1 MNPLLSA
8 LTGKGGAPNIM
19 MQAAGAA
26 LRGESPQTFMKNLAR
41 TRPELNGLD
50 LDNLEGT
57 ANALAQKQGKDI
69 NALTAE
75 VKQTVSGL
83 L

>member
-8 LTGKGGAPNIM
+8 LTGKGGAPKIM
-19 MQAAGAA
+19 MQAVGAA
-26 LRGESPQTFMKNLAR
+26 LRGESPQKFLKDLAR